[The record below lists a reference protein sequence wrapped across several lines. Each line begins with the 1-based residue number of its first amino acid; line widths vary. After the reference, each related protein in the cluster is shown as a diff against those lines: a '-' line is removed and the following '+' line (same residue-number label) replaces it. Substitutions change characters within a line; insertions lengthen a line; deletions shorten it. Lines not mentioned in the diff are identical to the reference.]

1 MSDFSKTT
9 QSHIKS
15 EPKKPNSLLL
25 GFLGGLAGCNA
36 EAVTF
41 PFDNLKTRMQMNGKE
56 GMPSYK
62 SFTDCITQTFK
73 AKGIPGFY
81 KGASAAFLRQLTYST
96 VRMWAYEK
104 INRYFSADVE
114 KVGFFRK
121 LFAGGLGG
129 AVGCLVGT
137 PFDIFKIRLINDILG
152 KKYSNLRDCYRQTI
166 EKDGLIGLFKGM
178 NVNVVRAI
186 LVNAAELAFYDKS
199 KYFFTTSPYFLLDQN
214 SILTH
219 LFSSCVSGF
228 MGAVFSSPADVV
240 KTRYMN
246 QLQGQEAYK
255 GVIDCALRLF
265 KTEGLMVFYRGF
277 IPLYLR
283 IGPWNVAFFLSYEKY
298 KSYIL
303 PIIYKY

>member
-1 MSDFSKTT
+1 MSDFSNKGS
-9 QSHIKS
+9 QKS
-15 EPKKPNSLLL
+15 APPKPNSLLL

-36 EAVTF
+36 EVVTF

-62 SFTDCITQTFK
+62 SFTDCIAQTFG
-73 AKGIPGFY
+73 AKGISGFY

-96 VRMWAYEK
+96 VRMWAYEN
-104 INRYFSADVE
+104 INRYFSADVD

-121 LFAGGLGG
+121 LFAGGMGG

-152 KKYSNLRDCYRQTI
+152 KRYSGLRDCFKQTY
-166 EKDGLIGLFKGM
+166 EKDGFLGLFKGM
-178 NVNVVRAI
+178 NVNIIRAI

-199 KYFFTTSPYFLLDQN
+199 KSFFTSSTYFQLDQN
-214 SILTH
+214 SVITH
-219 LFSSCVSGF
+219 FASSCVAGF
-228 MGAVFSSPADVV
+228 MGAVASSPADVV

-255 GVIDCALRLF
+255 GVIDCTMKLLRS
-265 KTEGLMVFYRGF
+265 EGPMVFYRGF

-298 KSYIL
+298 KAFVL
-303 PIIYKY
+303 PIVYKY

>member
-1 MSDFSKTT
+1 
-9 QSHIKS
+9 
-15 EPKKPNSLLL
+15 
-25 GFLGGLAGCNA
+25 
-36 EAVTF
+36 
-41 PFDNLKTRMQMNGKE
+41 
-56 GMPSYK
+56 MPSYK
-62 SFTDCITQTFK
+62 SFTDCIVQTFK
-73 AKGIPGFY
+73 AKGLVGFY

-96 VRMWAYEK
+96 VRMWAYEN

-152 KKYSNLRDCYRQTI
+152 KRYSGLIDCGKQTM
-166 EKDGLIGLFKGM
+166 EKDGFTGLFKGM
-178 NVNVVRAI
+178 NVNIVRAI

-199 KYFFTTSPYFLLDQN
+199 KYFFSNSTYFHFDSN
-214 SILTH
+214 SIVTH
-219 LFSSCVSGF
+219 FLSSCVSGF
-228 MGAVFSSPADVV
+228 MGAVASSPADVV

-255 GVIDCALRLF
+255 GVIDCTMKVL
-265 KTEGLMVFYRGF
+265 KSEGLMVFYRGF

-298 KSYIL
+298 KSSVL

>member
-1 MSDFSKTT
+1 MSDFSDKG
-9 QSHIKS
+9 SKKS
-15 EPKKPNSLLL
+15 NPPKPNLLLL

-36 EAVTF
+36 EVVTF
-41 PFDNLKTRMQMNGKE
+41 PFDYLKTRMQMNGKE

-62 SFTDCITQTFK
+62 SFSDCIVQTFK
-73 AKGIPGFY
+73 AKGIIGFY

-96 VRMWAYEK
+96 VRMWAYEN
-104 INRYFSADVE
+104 INRFFSADVE

-152 KKYSNLRDCYRQTI
+152 KKYTGLTDCCKQTY
-166 EKDGLIGLFKGM
+166 EKDGFLGLFKGM
-178 NVNVVRAI
+178 NVNIVRAV

-199 KYFFTTSPYFLLDQN
+199 KSYFTSSTYFHLDQT
-214 SILTH
+214 SVITH
-219 LFSSCVSGF
+219 FLSSCVAGF
-228 MGAVFSSPADVV
+228 MGAVASSPADVV

-255 GVIDCALRLF
+255 GVIDCTMRLL
-265 KTEGLMVFYRGF
+265 KSEGPMVFYRGF

-283 IGPWNVAFFLSYEKY
+283 IGPWNVAFS
-298 KSYIL
+298 
-303 PIIYKY
+303 

>member
-1 MSDFSKTT
+1 MSDFS
-9 QSHIKS
+9 SS
-15 EPKKPNSLLL
+15 SPAPKPNLLLL

-36 EAVTF
+36 EVVTF

-56 GMPSYK
+56 GMPTYK
-62 SFTDCITQTFK
+62 GFSDCIAQTFNS
-73 AKGIPGFY
+73 KGLTGFY

-96 VRMWAYEK
+96 VRMWAYEQ
-104 INRYFSADVE
+104 INRYFSADVQ

-137 PFDIFKIRLINDILG
+137 PFDIFKIRLINDILA
-152 KKYSNLRDCYRQTI
+152 KKYT
-166 EKDGLIGLFKGM
+166 GLIDCAQKTVSSDGVMGLFKGF
-178 NVNVVRAI
+178 NVNVVRAV

-199 KYFFTTSPYFLLDQN
+199 KVFFTDSQYFHMDPK
-214 SILTH
+214 SVVTH
-219 LFSSCVSGF
+219 FLASCVAGF

-246 QLQGQEAYK
+246 QLQGNYTGVFDCSWKLAK
-255 GVIDCALRLF
+255 G
-265 KTEGLMVFYRGF
+265 EGVFVFYKGF

-298 KSYIL
+298 KEIVL
-303 PIIYKY
+303 PVVYKY

>member
-1 MSDFSKTT
+1 MTDFSKGTI
-9 QSHIKS
+9 SKS
-15 EPKKPNSLLL
+15 NKQQTPNSLLL

-36 EAVTF
+36 EVVTF

-62 SFTDCITQTFK
+62 SFSDCILQTFNS
-73 AKGIPGFY
+73 KGLTGFY

-96 VRMWAYEK
+96 VRMWAYENL
-104 INRYFSADVE
+104 NRYFSADVQ

-121 LFAGGLGG
+121 LFAGGLAG
-129 AVGCLVGT
+129 AVGCLIGT

-152 KKYSNLRDCYRQTI
+152 KKYTGLTDCCKQTV
-166 EKDGLIGLFKGM
+166 ENDGIFGLFKGM
-178 NVNVVRAI
+178 NVNIVRAI

-199 KYFFTTSPYFLLDQN
+199 KEFFTHSAYLQLEQTSVITHFL
-214 SILTH
+214 
-219 LFSSCVSGF
+219 SSCVAGF

-246 QLQGQEAYK
+246 QLQGQEAYR
-255 GVIDCALRLF
+255 GVTDCSMRLF
-265 KTEGLMVFYRGF
+265 RNEGFMVFYRGF

-283 IGPWNVAFFLSYEKY
+283 IGPWNVVFFLSYEKY

-303 PIIYKY
+303 PIIYRY

>member
-1 MSDFSKTT
+1 MSDFSKERS
-9 QSHIKS
+9 QKS
-15 EPKKPNSLLL
+15 NPPKPNSLLL

-36 EAVTF
+36 EVVTF

-62 SFTDCITQTFK
+62 SFTDCITQTFG
-73 AKGIPGFY
+73 AKGISGFY

-96 VRMWAYEK
+96 VRMWAYEN
-104 INRYFSADVE
+104 INRFFSADVE

-121 LFAGGLGG
+121 LFAGGMGG

-152 KKYSNLRDCYRQTI
+152 KKYSGLRDCFKQTY
-166 EKDGLIGLFKGM
+166 ETDGFLGLFKGM
-178 NVNVVRAI
+178 NVNIIRAI

-199 KYFFTTSPYFLLDQN
+199 KSFFTSSAYFQLDQN
-214 SILTH
+214 SVITH
-219 LFSSCVSGF
+219 FASSCVAGF
-228 MGAVFSSPADVV
+228 MGAVASSPADVV

-246 QLQGQEAYK
+246 QLKGQEAYK
-255 GVIDCALRLF
+255 GVIDCTMKLLRS
-265 KTEGLMVFYRGF
+265 EGPMVFYRGF

-298 KSYIL
+298 KAFVL

>member
-1 MSDFSKTT
+1 MSDFSN
-9 QSHIKS
+9 KS
-15 EPKKPNSLLL
+15 SQKSNPPKPNSLLL

-36 EAVTF
+36 EVVTF

-62 SFTDCITQTFK
+62 SFTDCIAQTFK
-73 AKGIPGFY
+73 VKGIQGFY

-96 VRMWAYEK
+96 VRMWAYEN
-104 INRYFSADVE
+104 INRYFSADVQQ
-114 KVGFFRK
+114 VGFFRK

-152 KKYSNLRDCYRQTI
+152 KKYSGLTDCWKQTYA
-166 EKDGLIGLFKGM
+166 KDGFLGLFKGM
-178 NVNVVRAI
+178 NVNIVRAI
-186 LVNAAELAFYDKS
+186 LVNAAELAFYDKA
-199 KYFFTTSPYFLLDQN
+199 KYSFSNNTYFHLDQN
-214 SILTH
+214 SIITH
-219 LFSSCVSGF
+219 FLSSCVSGL
-228 MGAVFSSPADVV
+228 MGALASSPADVV

-246 QLQGQEAYK
+246 QLQGGEAYK
-255 GVIDCALRLF
+255 GVMDCTMKLF
-265 KTEGLMVFYRGF
+265 RTEGIMVFYKGF

-298 KSYIL
+298 KAYVL
-303 PIIYKY
+303 PIVYKY

>member
-1 MSDFSKTT
+1 MSDFSKKTHPT
-9 QSHIKS
+9 KKTEQ
-15 EPKKPNSLLL
+15 KKPSSLLL

-36 EAVTF
+36 EVVTF

-62 SFTDCITQTFK
+62 SFFDCIVQTYK
-73 AKGIPGFY
+73 AKGVPAFY

-96 VRMWAYEK
+96 VRMWAYEN
-104 INRYFSADVE
+104 INQYFSADVE
-114 KVGFFRK
+114 QVGFFRK

-137 PFDIFKIRLINDILG
+137 PFDIFKIRLINDILA
-152 KKYSNLRDCYRQTI
+152 KKYTGLTDCCMQTI
-166 EKDGLIGLFKGM
+166 DKDGYIGLFKGM
-178 NVNVVRAI
+178 NVNIVRAV

-199 KYFFTTSPYFLLDQN
+199 KHFFTHSPYFNLDQT
-214 SILTH
+214 SIITH
-219 LFSSCVSGF
+219 LLSSCVSGF

-246 QLQGQEAYK
+246 QLSGQEPYK
-255 GVIDCALRLF
+255 GVMDCGLRLM
-265 KTEGLMVFYRGF
+265 KNEGFMVFYRGF

-283 IGPWNVAFFLSYEKY
+283 IGPWNVAFFLSYERY
-298 KSYIL
+298 KSYVL
-303 PIIYKY
+303 PLVYKY

>member
-1 MSDFSKTT
+1 MSDFSKTPER
-9 QSHIKS
+9 KS
-15 EPKKPNSLLL
+15 PPKPNSLLL

-36 EAVTF
+36 ELVTF

-56 GMPSYK
+56 GMPSYR
-62 SFTDCITQTFK
+62 SFTDCIGQTFK
-73 AKGIPGFY
+73 AKGIQGFY

-96 VRMWAYEK
+96 VRMWAYEN

-137 PFDIFKIRLINDILG
+137 PFDIFKIRLINDIMG
-152 KKYSNLRDCYRQTI
+152 KKYSGLADCWRQTV
-166 EKDGLIGLFKGM
+166 EKDGFLGLFKGM
-178 NVNVVRAI
+178 NVNIIRAI

-199 KYFFTTSPYFLLDQN
+199 KYFFSNSAYFQFDQN
-214 SILTH
+214 SVVTH
-219 LFSSCVSGF
+219 FLSSCVSGF
-228 MGAVFSSPADVV
+228 MGAVASSPADVV

-246 QLQGQEAYK
+246 QLEGKETYK
-255 GVIDCALRLF
+255 GVIDCTLKVL
-265 KTEGLMVFYRGF
+265 KNEGPMVFYRGF

-298 KSYIL
+298 KAYVL
-303 PIIYKY
+303 PVVYKY

>member
-1 MSDFSKTT
+1 MSDFSKKN
-9 QSHIKS
+9 SHS
-15 EPKKPNSLLL
+15 KPNAFLL

-36 EAVTF
+36 ELVTF

-62 SFTDCITQTFK
+62 SFTDCIVQTFH

-96 VRMWAYEK
+96 VRMWAYEN
-104 INRYFSADVE
+104 INRFFSADVE

-129 AVGCLVGT
+129 AVGCVVGT

-152 KKYSNLRDCYRQTI
+152 KKYKGLIDCWQQTVSN
-166 EKDGLIGLFKGM
+166 DGYIGLFKGF
-178 NVNVVRAI
+178 NVNVLRAI

-199 KYFFTTSPYFLLDQN
+199 KIIFTSSPYFNLDPT
-214 SILTH
+214 SVITH
-219 LFSSCVSGF
+219 FLSSCVAGF
-228 MGAVFSSPADVV
+228 MGAAFSSPADVV

-246 QLQGQEAYK
+246 QLSGKEAYR
-255 GVIDCALRLF
+255 GVFDCTMKIMKA
-265 KTEGLMVFYRGF
+265 EGPFVFYKGF

-283 IGPWNVAFFLSYEKY
+283 IGPWNVVFFLSYEKY
-298 KSYIL
+298 KALVL
-303 PIIYKY
+303 PVVYKY